1 MAELEECKYMVI
13 GVKGI
18 FCSGGSAEKELVDVK
33 ICSTCMIPSLIKEI
47 NCVFLDMRRIME
59 STLPGVVREM
69 HSYHMTCALGN
80 ELKLTNKGV
89 CMKCPNRRKAVQPD
103 IRSDFVGRGNEL
115 AELKKYLGL
124 MLNHNGNTVMVSGE
138 LGVGKNRLVNEL
150 KKYAIMRSVRFLN
163 GRALYAEKLTPYLPF
178 KEMLRS
184 YVDES
189 KKSGSASAIND
200 ILSTEEI
207 SELLPLGL
215 PSGSVSKTKEVQ
227 TGRERMFEAFYNAIV
242 KMAEEKPLIL
252 FMDDL
257 QYADVASLYLLHYLS
272 RNIKNSRIML
282 IGAYRPEEIV
292 NVDNPLSETLG
303 RMDAERLYH
312 TIEVKRLNVDDV
324 KEMIESIT
332 DKGVLNSATLDF
344 NAKCDGKVQSTFP
357 SILGISRENS
367 VISQRETFRLRSL
380 PDDFIDFIYD
390 KTNGNPLFVEE
401 IIKSSDK
408 MQKTPDTITDLINR
422 RIGRLEEV
430 SRGLLSYAAV
440 IGSKFSYDT
449 VRDAS
454 GIDEGKLVGILESL
468 IKFRV
473 IYEEPTIPGLYCF
486 NPPIIKEVIYAGLSE
501 KRAELLHKKVGDALE
516 SYKEKNDGVLAYHFS
531 KAREY
536 EKALHYSE
544 DAGDRAVSLFAPNE
558 AMRYYETALN
568 SVEKLDGKISE
579 KTGLLGKLGQVY
591 FTVGEFDK
599 SIETYEKLI
608 TLCISSDDK
617 THLAKACRAIG
628 EIYAI
633 REEWKKSLE
642 YYNAGMQASEKIKD
656 TLGISEA
663 KRGIGMVYCRA
674 GKYNE
679 ALLWLKQSLNIN
691 EPSFT
696 AHIRMDIGTV
706 YWYLG
711 RYEEAVENYEKSL
724 KYFEKTNDKP
734 MILRAMINIGAV
746 YTKKGES
753 EKAISCYEKAA
764 ELSKT
769 TGELRLNGYAL
780 SNAAEDFIKTGKI
793 EKALEYSKKAM
804 KIFEKIGEKHMIANT
819 HMVYGTA
826 YKCRKEW
833 GKSEEHFR
841 KGIQMAE
848 EAHDLDMLSQN
859 YMQYALMHKEKGEM
873 KNAIKCFQKTLEVCK
888 RLGSRELMEKAEKE
902 IEKLGGE

>member
-124 MLNHNGNTVMVSGE
+124 LLNHNGNTVMVSGE
-138 LGVGKNRLVNEL
+138 LGVGKTRLVNEL

-215 PSGSVSKTKEVQ
+215 PSGSVSKTKDVQ

-344 NAKCDGKVQSTFP
+344 NAKSLPK
-357 SILGISRENS
+357 
-367 VISQRETFRLRSL
+367 TFRLRSL

-422 RIGRLEEV
+422 RIGRLEEA

-454 GIDEGKLVGILESL
+454 NVDEEKLVGILESL
-468 IKFRV
+468 IKLRV

-516 SYKEKNDGVLAYHFS
+516 SCKEKNDGVLAYHFS

-536 EKALHYSE
+536 EKALRYSE

-558 AMRYYETALN
+558 AMKYYETALN

-599 SIETYEKLI
+599 SIETYEKL
-608 TLCISSDDK
+608 
-617 THLAKACRAIG
+617 
-628 EIYAI
+628 
-633 REEWKKSLE
+633 
-642 YYNAGMQASEKIKD
+642 
-656 TLGISEA
+656 
-663 KRGIGMVYCRA
+663 
-674 GKYNE
+674 
-679 ALLWLKQSLNIN
+679 
-691 EPSFT
+691 
-696 AHIRMDIGTV
+696 
-706 YWYLG
+706 
-711 RYEEAVENYEKSL
+711 
-724 KYFEKTNDKP
+724 
-734 MILRAMINIGAV
+734 
-746 YTKKGES
+746 
-753 EKAISCYEKAA
+753 
-764 ELSKT
+764 
-769 TGELRLNGYAL
+769 
-780 SNAAEDFIKTGKI
+780 
-793 EKALEYSKKAM
+793 
-804 KIFEKIGEKHMIANT
+804 
-819 HMVYGTA
+819 
-826 YKCRKEW
+826 
-833 GKSEEHFR
+833 
-841 KGIQMAE
+841 
-848 EAHDLDMLSQN
+848 
-859 YMQYALMHKEKGEM
+859 
-873 KNAIKCFQKTLEVCK
+873 
-888 RLGSRELMEKAEKE
+888 
-902 IEKLGGE
+902 

>member
-1 MAELEECKYMVI
+1 MAELEKCKYRVI

-18 FCSGGSAEKELVDVK
+18 FCSGGSTEKEMVDVK
-33 ICSTCMIPSLIKEI
+33 TCSTCMIPSLAEEI
-47 NCVFLDMRRIME
+47 NCVFLDARRIME

-80 ELKLTNKGV
+80 ELKLTNKGI

-124 MLNHNGNTVMVSGE
+124 MLSHNGNTVMVSGE
-138 LGVGKNRLVNEL
+138 LGAGKTRLVNEL
-150 KKYAIMRSVRFLN
+150 KKYAIMRNVRFLN

-178 KEMLRS
+178 KEILRA
-184 YVDES
+184 YVDEM
-189 KKSGSASAIND
+189 KKSGSTSAIND
-200 ILSTEEI
+200 ILSAGEI

-215 PSGSVSKTKEVQ
+215 PSGSALKTKDVQ
-227 TGRERMFEAFYNAIV
+227 IGRERMFEAFYNAIV

-252 FMDDL
+252 FVDDL
-257 QYADVASLYLLHYLS
+257 QYADTASLHLLHYLS

-292 NVDNPLSETLG
+292 NADNPLSETLG
-303 RMDAERLYH
+303 RMDTERLYH

-324 KEMIESIT
+324 KEMIGSIT
-332 DKGVLNSATLDF
+332 DKGVD
-344 NAKCDGKVQSTFP
+344 
-357 SILGISRENS
+357 
-367 VISQRETFRLRSL
+367 
-380 PDDFIDFIYD
+380 DDFIDFIYD

-422 RIGRLEEV
+422 RIERLGQEV
-430 SRGLLSYAAV
+430 INVLSYAAV

-449 VRDAS
+449 LRDAS
-454 GIDEGKLVGILESL
+454 SIDEEKIVGILESL
-468 IKFRV
+468 IKLRV
-473 IYEEPTIPGLYCF
+473 IYEEPTILGLYYF
-486 NPPIIKEVIYAGLSE
+486 NPPIIKEVVYTGLSE
-501 KRAELLHKKVGDALE
+501 KRAELLHKRVGGALE
-516 SYKEKNDGVLAYHFS
+516 SCREKNLGVLAYHFS

-536 EKALHYSE
+536 GKALHYSE
-544 DAGDRAVSLFAPNE
+544 SAGDKAVLSFAPNE
-558 AMRYYETALN
+558 AMKYYETALN
-568 SVEKLDGKISE
+568 SFEKLDGKTSE
-579 KTGLLGKLGQVY
+579 KTGLLSKLGQVY

-599 SIETYEKLI
+599 SIETYEKQI
-608 TLCISSDDK
+608 ALCISSDDK
-617 THLAKACRAIG
+617 KPLAKAYRAVG
-628 EIYAI
+628 EIHAI

-642 YYNAGMQASEKIKD
+642 YYSAGMQVSEKIKD
-656 TLGISEA
+656 TLGMAEA

-679 ALLWLKQSLNIN
+679 ALLWLKQSLNNN
-691 EPSFT
+691 EPSLT

-711 RYEEAVENYEKSL
+711 RYEEAVENYERSL
-724 KYFEKTNDKP
+724 KYFEEKNNKP
-734 MILRAMINIGAV
+734 MVLRAMINTGVV
-746 YTKKGES
+746 YTKKGEP
-753 EKAISCYEKAA
+753 EKAIACYEKAA
-764 ELSKT
+764 GLSKT

-780 SNAAEDFIKTGKI
+780 SNAAEELIKTGNI
-793 EKALEYSKKAM
+793 EKALDYSKKSM
-804 KIFEKIGEKHMIANT
+804 EIFEKIGEKHMIANT
-819 HMVYGTA
+819 HMVYGIA

-841 KGIQMAE
+841 KGIQTAE

-859 YMQYALMHKEKGEM
+859 YMQYALMHKEKGDI
-873 KNAIKCFQKTLEVCK
+873 KNALKCFQKTVETCK
-888 RLGSRELMEKAEKE
+888 KLGSRELMEKAEKE
-902 IEKLGGE
+902 IEKLGCE

>member
-1 MAELEECKYMVI
+1 MAELEKCKYRVI

-18 FCSGGSAEKELVDVK
+18 FCSGGSIEKEMVDVK
-33 ICSTCMIPSLIKEI
+33 TCSTCMIPSLAEEI
-47 NCVFLDMRRIME
+47 NCVFLDARRIME

-80 ELKLTNKGV
+80 ELKLTNKGI
-89 CMKCPNRRKAVQPD
+89 CMKCPNRHKAVQPD

-115 AELKKYLGL
+115 VELKKYLGL
-124 MLNHNGNTVMVSGE
+124 MLNYNGNTVMVSGE
-138 LGVGKNRLVNEL
+138 LGAGKTRLVNEM
-150 KKYAIMRSVRFLN
+150 KKYAILRNVRFLN

-178 KEMLRS
+178 KEILRA
-184 YVDES
+184 YVDEI
-189 KKSGSASAIND
+189 KKSGAALAIND
-200 ILSTEEI
+200 ILSAEEI
-207 SELLPLGL
+207 SEILPLGL
-215 PSGSVSKTKEVQ
+215 PSGSVSKTKDVQ
-227 TGRERMFEAFYNAIV
+227 TGRERMFEVFYNVVV

-257 QYADVASLYLLHYLS
+257 QYADVSSLHLLHYLS

-292 NVDNPLSETLG
+292 NVDNPLSETLE
-303 RMDAERLYH
+303 RMDAERLYR

-324 KEMIESIT
+324 KEMIGSIT
-332 DKGVLNSATLDF
+332 DKDV
-344 NAKCDGKVQSTFP
+344 
-357 SILGISRENS
+357 
-367 VISQRETFRLRSL
+367 

-390 KTNGNPLFVEE
+390 KTNGNPLFIEE
-401 IIKSSDK
+401 IIKSFPPEVKSLSPDK
-408 MQKTPDTITDLINR
+408 IQKMPDTITDLINR
-422 RIGRLEEV
+422 RIGRLEEA
-430 SRGLLSYAAV
+430 SRNLLSYAAV

-449 VRDAS
+449 LRDAS
-454 GIDEGKLVGILESL
+454 GIDEEKLVGTLESL
-468 IKFRV
+468 INFRI
-473 IYEEPTIPGLYCF
+473 IYEDPTISGLYYF
-486 NPPIIKEVIYAGLSE
+486 NPPIIKEVVCAGLSE
-501 KRAELLHKKVGDALE
+501 KRAEMLHKRAGDALE
-516 SYKEKNDGVLAYHFS
+516 SCMEKNLGVLAYHFS

-544 DAGDRAVSLFAPNE
+544 SAGDRAVSLFAPNE
-558 AMRYYETALN
+558 AMKYYETALN
-568 SVEKLDGKISE
+568 SVEKLDGKTSE
-579 KTGLLGKLGQVY
+579 KTGLLSKLGRVY

-608 TLCISSDDK
+608 ALCVSSDDK
-617 THLAKACRAIG
+617 KLLGGAYLAIG

-642 YYNAGMQASEKIKD
+642 YYNAGMRVSEKMKD
-656 TLGISEA
+656 IVGTAEA

-679 ALLWLKQSLNIN
+679 ALMWLKQSLNIN
-691 EPSFT
+691 EPSVI

-711 RYEEAVENYEKSL
+711 SYEDAVENYEKSL
-724 KYFEKTNDKP
+724 KYFEEMNNKP
-734 MILRAMINIGAV
+734 MVLRAMINTGAV

-753 EKAISCYEKAA
+753 EKAIACYEKAA

-780 SNAAEDFIKTGKI
+780 SDAAEDLIKTGKI
-793 EKALEYSKKAM
+793 EKALNYSKKSM
-804 KIFEKIGEKHMIANT
+804 EIFEKIGEKHMIANT

-833 GKSEEHFR
+833 EKSEEHFR
-841 KGIQMAE
+841 KGIQTAE

-859 YMQYALMHKEKGEM
+859 YMQYALMHKEKGDRG
-873 KNAIKCFQKTLEVCK
+873 NALKCFQKTLEVCK
-888 RLGSRELMEKAEKE
+888 KLGSRELMEKAEKE
-902 IEKLGGE
+902 IEKLSGKRY